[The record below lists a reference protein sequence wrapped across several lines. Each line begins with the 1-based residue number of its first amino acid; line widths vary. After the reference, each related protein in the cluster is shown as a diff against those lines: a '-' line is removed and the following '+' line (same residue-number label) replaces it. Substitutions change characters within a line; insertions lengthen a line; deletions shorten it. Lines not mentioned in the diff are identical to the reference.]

1 MLSRMSHCTLVAVLA
16 LVTSACS
23 GSANTPSES
32 PAPGDVVM
40 VRIVN
45 RTAEQVILWYVYNN
59 GGRNRFTE
67 VAAGRTEDVS
77 FPWRPGA
84 TQVSFEARAAS
95 RTRREDRASNALPVT
110 AGVRLVLVVET
121 TTLFVRNLDEQR
133 R

>member
-1 MLSRMSHCTLVAVLA
+1 MLSRMCHGALLAGLVLA
-16 LVTSACS
+16 TSACS

-40 VRIVN
+40 VRIIN
-45 RTAEQVILWYVYNN
+45 RTAEQVILWYVYDN

-67 VAAGRTEDVS
+67 VAAGRTEDMS

-84 TQVSFEARAAS
+84 AQVSFEARVTS

-110 AGVRLVLVVET
+110 AGVRLVLVVEAA
-121 TTLFVRNLDEQR
+121 TLFVRHRDEQR